1 MLINICDIQPN
12 KINSNLKSKFFFFYG
27 EQGTWKTTVA
37 SQFSKPLLAGFEI
50 GYQFIE
56 GIRAIP
62 MTSWSDMKDLVRQLK
77 TAPAKEMYD
86 TIIFDT
92 ISNAYQMCY
101 KYVCGQLG
109 VNDPGEVGFG
119 KGWRA
124 IKEEFS
130 IIKEI
135 SRLGYGLVFIA
146 HAKETEITDA
156 KTKETTIKIKSD
168 LDSTPSAMID
178 DLCDFV
184 FYVRKELEDDGVT
197 ENVYAYSDLNN
208 ASTKRRLRN
217 FPRRFLFSYE
227 NICKGIQ
234 NAIGDNASSEENLR
248 IVKEESWEA
257 VRDDVIKLI
266 TELSE
271 TPASDEINRYIPEL
285 FGETRISQTT
295 ALHKDKLIAARD
307 YLISLKDRLSGR

>member
-1 MLINICDIQPN
+1 MIDICTVQPN
-12 KINSNLKSKFFFFYG
+12 KISANTKSKFFFFHG
-27 EQGTWKTTVA
+27 EPGTWKTTVA
-37 SQFSKPLLAGFEI
+37 SQFPKSLLLGFEI
-50 GYQFIE
+50 GHQFID
-56 GIRAIP
+56 GVRAVP
-62 MTSWSDMKDLVRQLK
+62 MTTWSDVKDLYRQLK
-77 TAPAKEMYD
+77 TNKAKEMYD

-92 ISNAYQMCY
+92 VSNAYQMCY
-101 KYVCGQLG
+101 KYTCGQLG
-109 VNDPGEVGFG
+109 INDPGEAAFG
-119 KGWRA
+119 KGWRS

-156 KTKETTIKIKSD
+156 KTKEVTIKIKSD

-184 FYVRKELEDDGVT
+184 FYVRKEVEEDGT

-227 NICKGIQ
+227 NIEQGIKE
-234 NAIGDNASSEENLR
+234 AIGNAEVSTENLR
-248 IVKEESWEA
+248 VVNEESWES
-257 VRDDVIKLI
+257 VRDAVMDLIQKLSG
-266 TELSE
+266 TAAEE
-271 TPASDEINRYIPEL
+271 EVYRYIPEI
-285 FGETRISQTT
+285 FPNTKISQTT
-295 ALHKDKLIAARD
+295 ALDREKLIAARD
-307 YLISLKDRLSGR
+307 YLLVLMDKVNGK

>member
-1 MLINICDIQPN
+1 MLINICDVQPN
-12 KINSNLKSKFFFFYG
+12 KINSNMKSKFFFFYG

-37 SQFSKPLLAGFEI
+37 SQFPKALLAGFEI

-56 GIRAIP
+56 GIRAVP
-62 MTSWSDMKDLVRQLK
+62 MTSWSDMKELARQLK
-77 TAPAKEMYD
+77 SPQAKAMYD

-109 VNDPGEVGFG
+109 VNDPGEVPFG
-119 KGWRA
+119 KGWRS

-146 HAKETEITDA
+146 HAKESEITDA

-184 FYVRKELEDDGVT
+184 FYVRKEVEEDGIT
-197 ENVYAYSDLNN
+197 ENVYAYSSLPN
-208 ASTKRRLRN
+208 ASTKRRLRA
-217 FPRRFLFSYE
+217 FPQRFLFSYE
-227 NICKGIQ
+227 NICKGIED
-234 NAIGDNASSEENLR
+234 AIGENASTENIRVVEEEDWTA
-248 IVKEESWEA
+248 I
-257 VRDDVIKLI
+257 RDNVIKLI

-271 TPASDEINRYIPEL
+271 TAASDEINRYIPEL
-285 FGETRISQTT
+285 FGEVRISQTT
-295 ALHKDKLIAARD
+295 ALHREKLVAARD
-307 YLISLKDRLSGR
+307 YLISLKDKVSGR

>member
-1 MLINICDIQPN
+1 MLINICDVQPN
-12 KINSNLKSKFFFFYG
+12 KINANMKSKFFFFYG

-37 SQFSKPLLAGFEI
+37 SQFPNALLAGFEI
-50 GYQFIE
+50 GYQFID
-56 GIRAIP
+56 GIRAVP
-62 MTSWSDMKDLVRQLK
+62 MTSWSDMKDLYRQLK
-77 TAPAKEMYD
+77 TPQAKAMYD

-101 KYVCGQLG
+101 KYTCGQLG
-109 VNDPGEVGFG
+109 INDPGEAAFG
-119 KGWRA
+119 KGWRS

-156 KTKETTIKIKSD
+156 KTKEVTIKIKSD

-184 FYVRKELEDDGVT
+184 FYVRKEVEEDGT

-227 NICKGIQ
+227 NIEQGIKE
-234 NAIGDNASSEENLR
+234 AIGNAEVSTENLR
-248 IVKEESWEA
+248 VVNEEPWES
-257 VRDDVIKLI
+257 VRDAVIGLI
-266 TELSE
+266 QNLTGTAAEE
-271 TPASDEINRYIPEL
+271 EVYRYIPEI
-285 FGETRISQTT
+285 FPNTKISQTT
-295 ALHKDKLIAARD
+295 ALDKEKLIAARD
-307 YLISLKDRLSGR
+307 YLLILMDKVNGK